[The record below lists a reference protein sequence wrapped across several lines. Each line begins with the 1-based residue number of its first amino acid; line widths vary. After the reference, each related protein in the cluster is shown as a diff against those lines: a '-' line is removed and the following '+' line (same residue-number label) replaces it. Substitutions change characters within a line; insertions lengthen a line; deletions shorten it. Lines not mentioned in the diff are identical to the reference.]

1 MPVAVGVQRANG
13 HDRVAGRAAVDP
25 IGENADQILQ
35 RVPNNYETDL
45 ILPIVD
51 RAAQL
56 AGMQYASAAPSQKT
70 DLKVFT
76 LTGLLNC

>member
-1 MPVAVGVQRANG
+1 MEHNRDAEGQLTPLAQKNIDTGLGLERMA
-13 HDRVAGRAAVDP
+13 
-25 IGENADQILQ
+25 QILQ

-70 DLKVFT
+70 DLKVFA